1 MLIEW
6 LDGSTLVRGTVKRED
21 KAKLQ
26 VISLT
31 GRTLSIKAG
40 RFQLRHETATAAD
53 DFFATI
59 DSEAA
64 EVDGE
69 LLHGVL
75 DPGGTYSL
83 HELAAAWFSKDET
96 TNRDLSVLLAACV
109 DAAPW
114 FKADRSGKISAAG
127 LEEIKRWQQETAAKE
142 RREAECAALGELF
155 QSILANGRSAPNEDD
170 DFHTRALDFL
180 LTHLMEHKPLADW
193 PALVDAVD
201 GAAGKLGIDHELF
214 VRDLLATAG
223 RLPSAYTMH
232 MERFHRSFLRQS
244 SLPDRFEPGRN
255 IYPDAPREEIDQI
268 AERVTDQ
275 LARLPQPLNA
285 RVFSVDDAATEEID
299 DALSVEIVDED
310 RFRVGVHIAAPGLIV
325 PEESLI
331 HAAACACATTVYQP
345 DLKWTMLP
353 AELIKLFSLEAG
365 RAVPAVATY
374 YTFARENFELVK
386 TEVRFEALSA
396 AANLTYSAI
405 ESALEG
411 GFIPEL
417 ELLDSE
423 PDQVMAWLEKDPR
436 DFPWAKVGALP
447 APADEAIDLLV
458 PLARHLFLER
468 RAEGSP
474 LFNRREFKIKVD
486 TSGAVEIS
494 ERRRNSLAEGIVSEL
509 MILTNNRNAALLA
522 EKGIPAI
529 YRTQRVVGGPG
540 GGTRTVAGL
549 SINPNEHAGLG
560 ASFYCWS
567 TSPLRRYA
575 DLINQRQL
583 GTLAGS
589 RQPFFDNES
598 ELLVRAKKME
608 FQSDAANAH
617 QRRLERY
624 WTMKYMESRP
634 DEEWPV
640 YVSFR
645 ENRARVDFD
654 TLPFSQTFPPGE
666 GPAAEG
672 PALFRLESFDYYDL
686 KVGGSPK

>member
-6 LDGSTLVRGTVKRED
+6 LDGSTLVRGTVKKED

-40 RFQLRHETATAAD
+40 RFQLRHETATTAD
-53 DFFATI
+53 DFFAAI

-64 EVDGE
+64 DVDGE
-69 LLHGVL
+69 LLHGAL

-83 HELAAAWFSKDET
+83 HELAAAWFSKEEI

-114 FKADRSGKISAAG
+114 FKVDRSGKISAAG

-155 QSILANGRSAPNEDD
+155 QSIPANGRSAPSEGEDLR
-170 DFHTRALDFL
+170 TRALDFL
-180 LTHLMEHKPLADW
+180 LIHLMEHKPLADW
-193 PALVDAVD
+193 PALADAVD
-201 GAAGKLGIDHELF
+201 RAAGKLGVDQGRF
-214 VRDLLATAG
+214 VRDLLAAAG
-223 RLPSAYTMH
+223 CLPPAYTVH
-232 MERFHRSFLRQS
+232 MERFHRSFHRQS
-244 SLPDRFEPGRN
+244 PLPDRFTPGRN
-255 IYPDAPREEIDQI
+255 IYPEAPSEELAQI
-268 AERVTDQ
+268 AARVTDQ
-275 LARLPQPLNA
+275 VARLPEPLNA
-285 RVFSVDDAATEEID
+285 KVFSVDDATTEEID
-299 DALSVEIVDED
+299 DALSVETVDEEH
-310 RFRVGVHIAAPGLIV
+310 FRVGVHIAAPGLFI
-325 PEESLI
+325 PEESRI
-331 HAAACACATTVYQP
+331 HAAACARATTVYQP

-353 AELIKLFSLEAG
+353 AELIELFSLKAG

-374 YTFARENFELVK
+374 YTFAKENFEIVK
-386 TEVRFEALSA
+386 TEIRFEALTV
-396 AANLTYSAI
+396 AANLSYSAI

-423 PDQVMAWLEKDPR
+423 PDRVMAWLEKDPR

-458 PLARHLFLER
+458 PLARHLFLAR

-474 LFNRREFKIKVD
+474 LYNRREFKIKVD
-486 TSGAVEIS
+486 ADGAVDIT

-522 EKGIPAI
+522 EAGIPAI
-529 YRTQRVVGGPG
+529 YRTQRVVGGIG

-583 GTLAGS
+583 GALAGGEL
-589 RQPFFDNES
+589 PVFNDES

-608 FQSDAANAH
+608 FQSKAANSH

-624 WTMKYMESRP
+624 WSMKYMESRP
-634 DEEWPV
+634 DEDWPV
-640 YVSFR
+640 YVGFR

-654 TLPFSQTFPPGE
+654 TLPFSQTFPAGE
-666 GPAAEG
+666 GPYTGGA
-672 PALFRLESFDYYDL
+672 ALFHLESFDYYDL